1 MEPGLFL
8 RICPT
13 SAKQQCETND
23 AHPLHPLTRTHFQR
37 TSSDVAD
44 ATCSGEAALHTGT
57 TEGQCKTV
65 SRNPAPALPGQGSPA
80 ARRVAAKL
88 VGKSLL
94 PAAWKAWVRI
104 QTPSVSHENVHRHL
118 SGLV

>member
-23 AHPLHPLTRTHFQR
+23 AHPLHPMTRTHFQR
-37 TSSDVAD
+37 TSSDVSD
-44 ATCSGEAALHTGT
+44 ATRSGEAALHTGT
-57 TEGQCKTV
+57 TKGQRKTV
-65 SRNPAPALPGQGSPA
+65 SQNPAPVLQGQGSPA
-80 ARRVAAKL
+80 SVRAKL
-88 VGKSLL
+88 VEKSLL

-104 QTPSVSHENVHRHL
+104 QTPS
-118 SGLV
+118 G